1 MAYKN
6 FGLPA
11 IRGRERQVTAARIR
25 VSDEV
30 LERFPSFRL
39 RVLYAFGIRNR
50 PSDATSREWLRE
62 GASRGLAALGGMRPG
77 EHPHVK
83 LWRDAYSAFG
93 AKPSAYPCSA
103 EALIQRVVKRGAD
116 AVPGINCLVDAYN
129 AVSLA
134 HLVPIGGED
143 LDRLVGPCVLRLAT
157 SKDAAVDTA
166 TAADAPKPGE
176 VIWADDVGWTCRRW
190 NWRQGPRTRLTES
203 SRNAYFIIEG
213 MAPAL
218 TETELDEAAR
228 ELAERIGAAARP
240 EDLQIVRLV

>member
-6 FGLPA
+6 FGVPA

-83 LWRDAYSAFG
+83 PWRDAYSATVCHEG
-93 AKPSAYPCSA
+93 A
-103 EALIQRVVKRGAD
+103 LRGA
-116 AVPGINCLVDAYN
+116 
-129 AVSLA
+129 
-134 HLVPIGGED
+134 
-143 LDRLVGPCVLRLAT
+143 
-157 SKDAAVDTA
+157 
-166 TAADAPKPGE
+166 
-176 VIWADDVGWTCRRW
+176 
-190 NWRQGPRTRLTES
+190 
-203 SRNAYFIIEG
+203 
-213 MAPAL
+213 
-218 TETELDEAAR
+218 
-228 ELAERIGAAARP
+228 
-240 EDLQIVRLV
+240 

>member
-1 MAYKN
+1 VAD
-6 FGLPA
+6 GGAASLTQDP
-11 IRGRERQVTAARIR
+11 AARIH

-50 PSDATSREWLRE
+50 PSDATSGEWLRE
-62 GASRGLAALGGMRPG
+62 GASRGLAA
-77 EHPHVK
+77 HPHVK

-103 EALIQRVVKRGAD
+103 EALIQRVVKGGAD

-134 HLVPIGGED
+134 HLLPIGGED

-157 SKDAAVDTA
+157 SKDADVDPA

-203 SRNAYFIIEG
+203 TRNAYFIIEG

-228 ELAERIGAAARP
+228 ELAERIAATLSP
-240 EDLQIVRLV
+240 QHQQMVRVV

>member
-1 MAYKN
+1 MN
-6 FGLPA
+6 GLTQEPA
-11 IRGRERQVTAARIR
+11 AHIR
-25 VSDEV
+25 VSDEI

-62 GASRGLAALGGMRPG
+62 AASRGLTALRGMRPA

-103 EALIQRVVKRGAD
+103 EALIQRVVKGGAD

-129 AVSLA
+129 SVSLA
-134 HLVPIGGED
+134 HLLPIGGED
-143 LDRLVGPCVLRLAT
+143 LDQLAGTCLLRFAT
-157 SKDAAVDTA
+157 TQDADVDAA
-166 TAADAPKPGE
+166 TAADAPKAGE
-176 VIWADDVGWTCRRW
+176 VIWADDLGWTCRRW

-203 SRNAYFIIEG
+203 TRNAYFIIEG
-213 MAPAL
+213 MTPAL
-218 TETELDEAAR
+218 TETELGEAAH
-228 ELAERIGAAARP
+228 ELAERIGATARP
-240 EDLQIVRLV
+240 EHLQIVPVV

>member
-1 MAYKN
+1 MAD
-6 FGLPA
+6 GGAASSTQDP
-11 IRGRERQVTAARIR
+11 AARIR

-50 PSDATSREWLRE
+50 PSDATSGEWLRE

-103 EALIQRVVKRGAD
+103 EALIQRAVKGGAD

-134 HLVPIGGED
+134 HLLPIGGED

-157 SKDAAVDTA
+157 SKDADVDAA

-176 VIWADDVGWTCRRW
+176 VIWADSVGWTCRRW

-203 SRNAYFIIEG
+203 TRNAYFIIEG

-218 TETELDEAAR
+218 TETQLDEAAR
-228 ELAERIGAAARP
+228 ELAERIAATVSP
-240 EDLQIVRLV
+240 QHQQIVRVV

>member
-1 MAYKN
+1 MTQD
-6 FGLPA
+6 PT
-11 IRGRERQVTAARIR
+11 RVR

-30 LERFPSFRL
+30 LARFPGFRL
-39 RVLYAFGIRNR
+39 RVLYALGIRNR
-50 PSDATSREWLRE
+50 SSDAISREWLRE
-62 GASRGLAALGGMRPG
+62 GASRGLTALGGMRPG

-103 EALIQRVVKRGAD
+103 EALIQRVVKGGAD

-134 HLVPIGGED
+134 HLLPIGGED
-143 LDRLVGPCVLRLAT
+143 LDRLVGPCVLRFAT
-157 SKDAAVDTA
+157 SKDADVDAA
-166 TAADAPKPGE
+166 TAADAPKRGE
-176 VIWADDVGWTCRRW
+176 VIWADDLGWTCRRW

-203 SRNAYFIIEG
+203 TRNAYFIIEG

-218 TETELDEAAR
+218 TESELDDAAS
-228 ELAERIGAAARP
+228 ELAERIATRVSP
-240 EDLQIVRLV
+240 QHQQILRVV

>member
-1 MAYKN
+1 MA
-6 FGLPA
+6 GGDAASLTQDPA
-11 IRGRERQVTAARIR
+11 AQIR

-30 LERFPSFRL
+30 LERFPNFRL

-50 PSDATSREWLRE
+50 PSDATSGEWLRE
-62 GASRGLAALGGMRPG
+62 GASRGLAALGGMRAG
-77 EHPHVK
+77 EHPHLK

-103 EALIQRVVKRGAD
+103 EALIQRVVKGGAE

-134 HLVPIGGED
+134 HLLPIGGED

-157 SKDAAVDTA
+157 SKDADVDAA

-176 VIWADDVGWTCRRW
+176 VIWADNVGWTCRRW

-203 SRNAYFIIEG
+203 TRNAYFIIEG
-213 MAPAL
+213 MTPAL
-218 TETELDEAAR
+218 TEPGLDEAAR
-228 ELAERIGAAARP
+228 ELAERIAATVSP
-240 EDLQIVRLV
+240 QHQQIVRVV

>member
-1 MAYKN
+1 MAN
-6 FGLPA
+6 GAASMTQDPA
-11 IRGRERQVTAARIR
+11 TRIR

-30 LERFPSFRL
+30 LGRFPGFRL
-39 RVLYAFGIRNR
+39 RVLYAFGVRNR

-62 GASRGLAALGGMRPG
+62 GAARGLAVLGGIRPG
-77 EHPHVK
+77 EHPRLR

-103 EALIQRVVKRGAD
+103 EALIQRVVKGGVD

-143 LDRLVGPCVLRLAT
+143 LDRLAGPCVLRFAT
-157 SKDAAVDTA
+157 TRDADLDAAGA
-166 TAADAPKPGE
+166 PDAPKPGE
-176 VIWADDVGWTCRRW
+176 VVWADDVGWTCRRW

-203 SRNAYFIIEG
+203 TRNAYFIIEA

-228 ELAERIGAAARP
+228 ELAERIDATASP
-240 EDLQIVRLV
+240 EQLQIVRVV

>member
-1 MAYKN
+1 MD
-6 FGLPA
+6 
-11 IRGRERQVTAARIR
+11 TTRIR
-25 VSDEV
+25 VSEEI
-30 LERFPSFRL
+30 LARYPGFRL
-39 RVLYAFGIRNR
+39 RALYALGLRNP
-50 PSDATSREWLRE
+50 PSDARSREWLR
-62 GASRGLAALGGMRPG
+62 AAAAQGLAALGGRRPG
-77 EHPHVK
+77 EHPHLR

-103 EALIQRVVKRGAD
+103 ESLIQRVVKGGAD

-134 HLVPIGGED
+134 HLLPIGGED
-143 LDRLVGPCVLRLAT
+143 LDRLVGHCVLRLAT
-157 SKDAAVDTA
+157 SRDADVDAA
-166 TAADAPKPGE
+166 TAADAPKPSE

-203 SRNAYFIIEG
+203 TPNAYFIIEG

-228 ELAERIGAAARP
+228 ELAERIAATVSP
-240 EDLQIVRLV
+240 QHQQIVRVV

>member
-1 MAYKN
+1 VAD
-6 FGLPA
+6 GGAASLTQDP
-11 IRGRERQVTAARIR
+11 AARIH

-50 PSDATSREWLRE
+50 PSDATSGEWLRE
-62 GASRGLAALGGMRPG
+62 GASRGLAA
-77 EHPHVK
+77 HPHVK
-83 LWRDAYSAFG
+83 LWRDAY
-93 AKPSAYPCSA
+93 
-103 EALIQRVVKRGAD
+103 
-116 AVPGINCLVDAYN
+116 DAYN

-134 HLVPIGGED
+134 HLLPIGGED

-157 SKDAAVDTA
+157 SKDADVDPA

-203 SRNAYFIIEG
+203 TRNAYFIIEG

-228 ELAERIGAAARP
+228 ELAERIAATLSP
-240 EDLQIVRLV
+240 QHQQMVRVV

>member
-6 FGLPA
+6 FGVPA

-134 HLVPIGGED
+134 HLLPIGGED
-143 LDRLVGPCVLRLAT
+143 LDRLVGPGVLRLAT
-157 SKDAAVDTA
+157 SKDANVDAA

-176 VIWADDVGWTCRRW
+176 VIWADDVGRVAAGTGDKDPVRGSPNR
-190 NWRQGPRTRLTES
+190 PAMRTSS
-203 SRNAYFIIEG
+203 SREW
-213 MAPAL
+213 
-218 TETELDEAAR
+218 R
-228 ELAERIGAAARP
+228 RR
-240 EDLQIVRLV
+240 